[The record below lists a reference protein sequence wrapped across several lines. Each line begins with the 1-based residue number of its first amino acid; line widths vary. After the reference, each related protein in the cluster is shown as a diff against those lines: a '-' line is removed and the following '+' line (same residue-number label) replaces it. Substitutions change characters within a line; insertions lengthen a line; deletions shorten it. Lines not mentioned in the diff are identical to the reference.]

1 MTVGASAGHGGK
13 PLLVDRSLLPSLVE
27 CLDENSWSQGYPSK
41 VNEEVTSEIVDP
53 FGEGIEKFSNVPHL
67 IACFVLGYN
76 YLFFQQFL
84 LSHIANMSCW

>member
-13 PLLVDRSLLPSLVE
+13 PLLLDRSLLASLVE
-27 CLDENSWSQGYPSK
+27 CLVEKSWSQGYPSK

-53 FGEGIEKFSNVPHL
+53 FGEGIEKFSNVSHL

-76 YLFFQQFL
+76 YLFFSSFHCPL
-84 LSHIANMSCW
+84 WGNPP